1 MNAPSSY
8 PLISIKRNAFDDS
21 PWYGAVVQ
29 ESERFVAIQNIS
41 DRYDFDGYRVFRR
54 KDITTM
60 EKSFEKR
67 EFIEA
72 ALRIKGLK
80 PLPPKPI
87 ELSSMR
93 ALMDSAQQQFGVLVI
108 SREKLYPDEVEVGTV
123 RMASEKTYVLR
134 WLTPQA
140 EWENDDRPFRYQ
152 DVTMVEYGGEY
163 ENTLLMVANA
173 RAPSA

>member
-1 MNAPSSY
+1 MNVSSSY
-8 PLISIKRNAFDDS
+8 TLISIKRNAFEDS
-21 PWYGAVVQ
+21 PWYGVVVQ
-29 ESERFVAIQNIS
+29 ESELFVAVQNIS
-41 DRYDFDGYRVFRR
+41 DRYDLDGYRVFRK

-80 PLPPKPI
+80 PLHPKQI

-108 SREKLYPDEVEVGTV
+108 SREKLYPGEVEVGTV
-123 RMASEKTYVLR
+123 RIASEKTYVLR
-134 WLTPQA
+134 WLSPDA
-140 EWENDDRPFRYQ
+140 EWENDDRPYRLQ
-152 DVTMVEYGGEY
+152 DVTMVEFGGEY

-173 RAPSA
+173 RSTSA